1 MIGLGGGS
9 LAKFFHRRLAGLRTH
24 VVEYDERVIATARAL
39 FHVPAD
45 DARLTIE
52 HGDGVEALAPECC
65 DLLVVDGY
73 EDETTPAAMVS
84 QAFFDAAWCA
94 LEEPGAFVMNVM
106 DDDKELDRHLQRLE
120 RAFGGAVLAFK
131 ALRDP
136 NIVVIGLKG
145 APAAIEWTVLR
156 ARADALE
163 KKLTDIKAQLLG
175 CRQYANEWCHTLFI
189 GPHGEQVRGIGV
201 TYPEV
206 KLFDNP
212 VLKAAESKQ
221 ASQNSA
227 SSNYELKTS
236 DTASERTYEWM
247 CSRYDSNNYDT
258 LDFAIAI
265 PKEQAFLI
273 LRPSDG
279 VKLRFVGHD
288 TLCVQEAQGRRDSCT
303 KHAVGRARQEFVN
316 VLSPAV
322 LRSWLA
328 CFDAKDDHD
337 EIEKLLSTQK

>member
-1 MIGLGGGS
+1 MSRRPALTVSEERGVRHLHVGGEAIQSAMRLEDPFALELDYTRCMMAFLLFHPQPRHALMIGLGGGS

-45 DARLTIE
+45 DARLAIE

-94 LEEPGAFVMNVM
+94 LDEPGAFVMNVM
-106 DDDKELDRHLQRLE
+106 DDDKAFDRHLQRLE

-163 KKLTDIKAQLLG
+163 KKYGLPFP
-175 CRQYANEWCHTLFI
+175 RY
-189 GPHGEQVRGIGV
+189 V
-201 TYPEV
+201 
-206 KLFDNP
+206 
-212 VLKAAESKQ
+212 
-221 ASQNSA
+221 
-227 SSNYELKTS
+227 
-236 DTASERTYEWM
+236 ER
-247 CSRYDSNNYDT
+247 
-258 LDFAIAI
+258 
-265 PKEQAFLI
+265 
-273 LRPSDG
+273 
-279 VKLRFVGHD
+279 
-288 TLCVQEAQGRRDSCT
+288 
-303 KHAVGRARQEFVN
+303 
-316 VLSPAV
+316 
-322 LRSWLA
+322 LRSMNRWTA
-328 CFDAKDDHD
+328 DS
-337 EIEKLLSTQK
+337 LLVVPPVEGG